1 MTIGIIPGWL
11 LAVVI
16 AVCVGGFPVDIS
28 LAVAAIGIGLS
39 LAAVSRS
46 SAALSPVIAP
56 LAVLMSRY
64 VLLPEFSTG
73 MSADLAK
80 YVHFMQMLS
89 SPTALIVISFLSIFG
104 SFIAGFAWAIRG
116 SR

>member
-1 MTIGIIPGWL
+1 VKIGIIPGWL

-64 VLLPEFSTG
+64 VLLPEFGTG

-80 YVHFMQMLS
+80 YVHVMQMLS
-89 SPTALIVISFLSIFG
+89 SPTALVVISFLAIFG
-104 SFIAGFAWAIRG
+104 SVMAGFVWAIHG